1 MENKEVLEEIARLNF
16 EDIIWVVF
24 IIISALNISGDSNEK
39 EFLRTNNSSFKNNAN
54 KIFTFT
60 LIVALFIYIYF
71 FARNYKA
78 FKEAPAEEKDLL
90 FIKLFGSSLLIA
102 GVLLLIYFQ
111 VQQTSFIGT
120 PAI

>member
-1 MENKEVLEEIARLNF
+1 MNNEEVLEEIARLNF
-16 EDIIWVVF
+16 EDIIWIVF
-24 IIISALNISGDSNEK
+24 IILSAMNISGDTNEK
-39 EFLRTNNSSFKNNAN
+39 EFLKTNNSNFKNNAN

-60 LIVALFIYIYF
+60 LIGSLFIYIYF

-78 FKEAPAEEKDLL
+78 FQKASEREKNL
-90 FIKLFGSSLLIA
+90 FLIKLLGSSFLIA

-111 VQQTSFIGT
+111 VNQSSFIGT